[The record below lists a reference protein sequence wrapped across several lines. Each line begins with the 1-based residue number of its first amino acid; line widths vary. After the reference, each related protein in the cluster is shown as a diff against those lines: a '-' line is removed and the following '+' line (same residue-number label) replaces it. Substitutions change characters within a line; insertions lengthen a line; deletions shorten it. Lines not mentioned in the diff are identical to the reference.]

1 MLDDDEVPQ
10 LLDASSSSPPALVQA
25 DENDSPPELIA
36 SAGFSLPDR
45 SSDKVAATATRDVGD
60 RPKVPLTL
68 LTGYLGAGKS
78 TLLEYILTAQHGY
91 KIAVCMNDFG
101 DTTDIEAKALTLSD
115 PSSSTT
121 STSMLSLPNGCL
133 CCSFKDMGI
142 AAIEEMVANAP
153 GGVDWVMVELTG
165 VADPGPIIRSFWANE
180 EMGDLVLDGVVCV
193 VDSRNIL
200 KQLSEVRPEGEIN
213 EAQKQVACADV
224 ILLNKLDLVTTEQ
237 LRDVE
242 HRVRSINPTLRI
254 HHTTRS
260 RMPLEGMFNLRAFS
274 DPTALASTSTNHD
287 HDHDHVHQ
295 HQHQHQHEDICDDP
309 THSHSHSDSDGPT
322 EPHYN
327 GITTALIPLPRLSS
341 TQYTNLNEFLESVI
355 WAEKYPANPSSTST
369 TETPPATSKAPEI
382 LRTKGYIRLDDGR
395 EYVLQGVADLFEL
408 CELPTDTKARRG
420 AKVNAGA
427 GDLQKE
433 PELEGKV
440 VFIGRGV
447 DHEIK
452 DRLLKYID
460 AT

>member
-1 MLDDDEVPQ
+1 MSDDDEVPQ
-10 LLDASSSSPPALVQA
+10 LLDTSSPPALIEA
-25 DENDSPPELIA
+25 DAHTDTAPELVVRN
-36 SAGFSLPDR
+36 SSSQKSGAG
-45 SSDKVAATATRDVGD
+45 RDTGD

-121 STSMLSLPNGCL
+121 TTSMLSLPNGCL

-165 VADPGPIIRSFWANE
+165 VADPGPIVRSFWANE

-200 KQLSEVRPEGEIN
+200 KQLSEVKPDGEIN

-224 ILLNKLDLVTTEQ
+224 ILLNKLDLVTGEQ
-237 LRDVE
+237 LREVE
-242 HRVRSINPTLRI
+242 ARIRTINPTLRV
-254 HHTTRS
+254 HHTTHS

-274 DPTALASTSTNHD
+274 DPTALTSNTIPVSLESHQTHNHIHEHT
-287 HDHDHVHQ
+287 HDGHDNCN
-295 HQHQHQHEDICDDP
+295 DS
-309 THSHSHSDSDGPT
+309 SHSHAGPDS

-327 GITTALIPLPRLSS
+327 GITTTLVPLPRL
-341 TQYTNLNEFLESVI
+341 TDDQYTRLNEFLESVI
-355 WAEKYPANPSSTST
+355 WAEKYPAYPKQTDAS
-369 TETPPATSKAPEI
+369 ADGIIKAPEI
-382 LRTKGYIRLDDGR
+382 LRTKGYIRLADGK

-408 CELPTDTKARRG
+408 SQLPASAPAPVQTKTDNGSAHNERG
-420 AKVNAGA
+420 
-427 GDLQKE
+427 QS
-433 PELEGKV
+433 PEGKV

-452 DRLLKYID
+452 DRLLKYLGIE
-460 AT
+460 TSKSS

>member
-1 MLDDDEVPQ
+1 MSDDDEVPQ
-10 LLDASSSSPPALVQA
+10 LLDTSSPPPDLIEADAGSDSAPDLVAGPSSSPLRQQ
-25 DENDSPPELIA
+25 
-36 SAGFSLPDR
+36 
-45 SSDKVAATATRDVGD
+45 TRDTGD

-115 PSSSTT
+115 PSSTTT

-165 VADPGPIIRSFWANE
+165 VADPGPIVRSFWANE

-200 KQLSEVRPEGEIN
+200 KQLSEERPEGEIN

-224 ILLNKLDLVTTEQ
+224 ILLNKLDLVSSEQ
-237 LRDVE
+237 LRKVE
-242 HRVRSINPTLRI
+242 TRIRSINPTLRV
-254 HHTTRS
+254 HHTTHS

-274 DPTALASTSTNHD
+274 DSTALASTLTSTSSTTLSNSNHD
-287 HDHDHVHQ
+287 HDHDHE
-295 HQHQHQHEDICDDP
+295 HEHGDNCNDP
-309 THSHSHSDSDGPT
+309 SHAHSQSNPDT
-322 EPHYN
+322 KPHYN
-327 GITTALIPLPRLSS
+327 GITTTLIPLPRLTSS
-341 TQYTNLNEFLESVI
+341 QYTRLNEFLESVI
-355 WAEKYPANPSSTST
+355 WAENYPADLST
-369 TETPPATSKAPEI
+369 TAIKAPEI
-382 LRTKGYIRLDDGR
+382 LRTKGYIRLADGR

-408 CELPTDTKARRG
+408 SELP
-420 AKVNAGA
+420 AKLDSDKG
-427 GDLQKE
+427 GDRNGEIRVPAQAQ
-433 PELEGKV
+433 PQLEGKV

-447 DHEIK
+447 DQEIK
-452 DRLLKYID
+452 DRLSQYLDIQ
-460 AT
+460 